1 MLKILEIPEDHFNLS
16 IVNIKTSLSLLV
28 KTKLMNFT
36 AQITRPTAVVDLEIA
51 RKNLERMQEKARKHQ
66 KGFRP
71 HFKTHQSATVGKLF
85 ADAGVEKITVS
96 SVLMAEYFASAGW
109 QDITIAFP
117 VNVREVEAIKALAAK
132 VKLSLLVESEEVVNI
147 LAKHL
152 KHQVDI
158 FIKGDAGYRRTGIDV
173 EVINAIEK
181 LAGSIEKHAHFSFA
195 GFLIHNG
202 QTYHAQSEKEIL
214 EMHDRSLEKLASLAK
229 WKKSHYP
236 DAIISLGDTPALSLA
251 KHFENVDELRPG
263 NFIFYDVMQHLLGSC
278 RTEDIA
284 ISVACPVVAKHPE
297 RNEIVVYGGG
307 VHLSKEGVA
316 YQGMTIYGFVS
327 TFNQNGWSLPNN
339 RSHVK
344 KLSQEHGIIHASDE
358 LMGKVAIGDLLA
370 VLPVHSCLVPPL
382 LGSLLTNNGEWL
394 EVMRNYS

>member
-1 MLKILEIPEDHFNLS
+1 MKFPEDHFNPS
-16 IVNIKTSLSLLV
+16 IVNIKTSLSLHA
-28 KTKLMNFT
+28 KIKLMNFMD
-36 AQITRPTAVVDLEIA
+36 QITRPTAVVDLEIA
-51 RKNLERMQEKARKHQ
+51 QKNLDRMQGKAKKHQ

-71 HFKTHQSATVGKLF
+71 HFKTHQSAAVGKLF
-85 ADAGVEKITVS
+85 ADAAVEKITVS

-117 VNVREVEAIKALAAK
+117 VNVREVEAINALAVK
-132 VKLSLLVESEEVVNI
+132 VKLSLLVESEEVVHI

-152 KHQVDI
+152 QHPLGI

-173 EVINAIEK
+173 EEINMIEK
-181 LAGSIEKHAHFSFA
+181 LVRSIEKQPHFTFA

-202 QTYHAQSEKEIL
+202 QTYHAQFEKEIL
-214 EMHDRSLEKLASLAK
+214 EMHDRSLEKLAKLAA

-251 KHFENVDELRPG
+251 DHFENVDELRPG

-278 RTEDIA
+278 RMEDIA

-297 RNEIVVYGGG
+297 RKEIVVYGGG
-307 VHLSKEGVA
+307 VHLSKEGVSD
-316 YQGMTIYGFVS
+316 QGKTIYGFAS
-327 TFNQNGWSLPNN
+327 TFNQNSWSLPNK

-344 KLSQEHGIIHASDE
+344 KLSQEHGIIHASNE
-358 LMGKVAIGDLLA
+358 LMSKVAVGDLLA

-382 LGSLLTNNGEWL
+382 LGPFLNTKGGWL
-394 EVMRNYS
+394 EVMRNY

>member
-1 MLKILEIPEDHFNLS
+1 MAFI
-16 IVNIKTSLSLLV
+16 T
-28 KTKLMNFT
+28 
-36 AQITRPTAVVDLEIA
+36 QISRPTAVVDLEIA
-51 RKNLERMQEKARKHQ
+51 RKNLERMQEKAREHQ

-71 HFKTHQSATVGKLF
+71 HFKTHQSAAVGKLF

-117 VNVREVEAIKALAAK
+117 VNVREVEAITALAGK
-132 VKLSLLVESEEVVNI
+132 VELSLLVESEEVVNI

-152 KHQVDI
+152 QHPVGI

-173 EVINAIEK
+173 EEINMIEK
-181 LAGSIEKHAHFSFA
+181 MVGSIEKQPQFSFA

-214 EMHDRSLEKLASLAK
+214 EMHDRSLEKLAKLAA
-229 WKKSHYP
+229 WKKSLYP

-251 KHFENVDELRPG
+251 GHFENVDELRPG
-263 NFIFYDVMQHLLGSC
+263 NFIFFDVMQHLLGSC
-278 RTEDIA
+278 RTENIA
-284 ISVACPVVAKHPE
+284 ISVACPIVAKHPE
-297 RNEIVVYGGG
+297 RKEIVVYGGG
-307 VHLSKEGVA
+307 VHLSKEGVSD
-316 YQGMTIYGFVS
+316 QGKTIYGFAS
-327 TFNQNGWSLPNN
+327 TFTGNGWNIPNK
-339 RSHVK
+339 RSYVK

-358 LMGKVAIGDLLA
+358 LMSEVAVGDLLA

-382 LGSLLTNNGEWL
+382 LGPYLTTQGEWL
-394 EVMRNYS
+394 KVMRNY

>member
-1 MLKILEIPEDHFNLS
+1 MTFINK
-16 IVNIKTSLSLLV
+16 
-28 KTKLMNFT
+28 
-36 AQITRPTAVVDLEIA
+36 ITRPTAVVDLEIA

-66 KGFRP
+66 KEFRP
-71 HFKTHQSATVGKLF
+71 HFKTHQSAAVGKLF
-85 ADAGVEKITVS
+85 AHAGVEKITVS

-117 VNVREVEAIKALAAK
+117 VNVREVEAINALAGK
-132 VKLSLLVESEEVVNI
+132 VKLSLLVETEEVVNI
-147 LAKHL
+147 LAKQL
-152 KHQVDI
+152 QQSVDI

-173 EVINAIEK
+173 ENIPAIEK
-181 LAGSIEKHAHFSFA
+181 LVKRIEDKPHFSFA

-202 QTYHAQSEKEIL
+202 QTYHASSEKEIL
-214 EMHDRSLEKLASLAK
+214 EMHDQSLEKLAKLAA

-251 KHFENVDELRPG
+251 SHFGNVDELRPG

-278 RTEDIA
+278 RMEDIA

-307 VHLSKEGVA
+307 VHLSKEGIA
-316 YQGMTIYGFVS
+316 YLGKTIYGFAG
-327 TFNQNGWSLPNN
+327 TFTGKGWSLPDKQ
-339 RSHVK
+339 SYVK

-358 LMGKVAIGDLLA
+358 LMSEVAVGDLLA
-370 VLPVHSCLVPPL
+370 VMPVHSCLVPPL
-382 LGSLLTNNGEWL
+382 LGPYLSTQGEWL
-394 EVMRNYS
+394 EVMRNF